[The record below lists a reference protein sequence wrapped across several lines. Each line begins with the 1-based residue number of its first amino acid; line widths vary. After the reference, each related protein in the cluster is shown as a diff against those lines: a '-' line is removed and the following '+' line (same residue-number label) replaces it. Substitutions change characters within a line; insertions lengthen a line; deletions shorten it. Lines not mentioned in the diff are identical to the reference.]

1 MTDKEWLASDEAKEK
16 SMRFYARFD
25 YRTNIGQ
32 QRVYLSD
39 PKNIKLHGF
48 YPFIHYKQK
57 QTKYSKADGKTDKKR
72 DICYA
77 AHIDRCIY
85 QYYNFILGELYNQ
98 RVEQDRIFHV
108 AVAYRSDLHQS
119 NINFAKRA
127 IDFIRNNSPCYI
139 YDWRFHWL
147 FRQSG
152 SQLFKASMVFFA
164 GGITAP
170 RRSLCCL
177 QKFN

>member
-1 MTDKEWLASDEAKEK
+1 MTDKEWLGSDEAKEK
-16 SMRFYARFD
+16 SMRFYAHFD

-39 PKNIKLHGF
+39 PENIKLHGF

-57 QTKYSKADGKTDKKR
+57 QTKYSKAGGKTNKKR

-98 RVEQDRIFHV
+98 SVEQEIYVFRLAFLHHPDNLSKLQARLHIF
-108 AVAYRSDLHQS
+108 L
-119 NINFAKRA
+119 I
-127 IDFIRNNSPCYI
+127 
-139 YDWRFHWL
+139 
-147 FRQSG
+147 
-152 SQLFKASMVFFA
+152 
-164 GGITAP
+164 
-170 RRSLCCL
+170 
-177 QKFN
+177 